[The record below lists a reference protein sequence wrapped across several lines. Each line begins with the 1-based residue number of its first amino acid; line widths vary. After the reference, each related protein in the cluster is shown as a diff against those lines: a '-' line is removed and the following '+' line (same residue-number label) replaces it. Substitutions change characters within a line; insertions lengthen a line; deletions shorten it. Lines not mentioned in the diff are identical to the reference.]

1 VAHLLLERGV
11 VLRLL
16 LGHLGEGAK
25 QVPSQVAQVVE
36 LSLHK
41 LLLVAPMLLKEGE
54 QPVVLARI
62 NSLA

>member
-11 VLRLL
+11 ILRLL
-16 LGHLGEGAK
+16 LGHLRECAE

-41 LLLVAPMLLKEGE
+41 LLLVTPMLLKEGE